1 MSYFWSLTHSSH
13 STATCAPPWSVGLAK
28 ANQGWFDVHRPYIVS
43 YTFGGGN
50 YHIACKTLACNS
62 FGKKKPSVENV
73 SHLLEELRAA
83 PGGGLLSDGTV
94 TICVGQSGQQGTSPD
109 DW

>member
-1 MSYFWSLTHSSH
+1 MFLVSDPQQPLDGNLR
-13 STATCAPPWSVGLAK
+13 ATMVRIARAK
-28 ANQGWFDVHRPYIVS
+28 ANQGWFDVYRPYIVS
-43 YTFGGGN
+43 YIFGGGK
-50 YHIACKTLACNS
+50 YHIACKMLACNS

-73 SHLLEELRAA
+73 SHLLQEQRVA